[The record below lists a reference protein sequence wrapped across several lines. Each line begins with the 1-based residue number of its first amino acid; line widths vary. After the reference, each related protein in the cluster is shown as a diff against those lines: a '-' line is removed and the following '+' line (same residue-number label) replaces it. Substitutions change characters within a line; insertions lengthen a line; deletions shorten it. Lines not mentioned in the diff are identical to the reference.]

1 MIKKESKLHKHLYN
15 CLGEVIAS
23 RRKRLKMSQE
33 QLAENSGI
41 DRSFISN
48 VEGGRRNPSFGTVAH
63 IAHGL
68 KMRYSRLVARC
79 EQCQAEHGTAG

>member
-1 MIKKESKLHKHLYN
+1 MTNKHSHHQHLYN
-15 CLGEVIAS
+15 CLGEVIAL

-33 QLAENSGI
+33 QLAADSGI

-48 VEGGRRNPSFGTVAH
+48 LEGGKRNPSFGTVAH
-63 IAHGL
+63 LAHGL

-79 EQCQAEHGTAG
+79 EQCQKSHGITG